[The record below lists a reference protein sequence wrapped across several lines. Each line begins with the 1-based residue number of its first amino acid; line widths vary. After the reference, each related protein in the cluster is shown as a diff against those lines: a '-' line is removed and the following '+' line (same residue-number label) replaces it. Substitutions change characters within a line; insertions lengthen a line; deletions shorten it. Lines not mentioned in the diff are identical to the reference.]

1 MRLAAKIIII
11 FFLGLSPF
19 SVAAI
24 SPEEQLADP
33 VLEERARDLSKNLRC
48 LVCQNQSIDDSDAE
62 LAVDLRG
69 QVRQL
74 IKQGQTDTEILNI
87 LRDRYGDYI
96 LLKPPVSSSTYLLW
110 LAPLLIIL
118 GGLLLVWR
126 WRTSTDDETD
136 TQTPDNANMASSHEE
151 DAEQLSF
158 GQKPFIAGLAALLLI
173 SFGAYLML
181 GRPDIKATPLADRAQ
196 ERQLAQQSAI
206 ANQTQARKALEDA
219 QSAANKTPDSLE
231 AQLLLAMQA
240 ARQSRFDI
248 EQSALQKAREISND
262 APEVLSM
269 LAEALTR
276 EAEGSVTLPARRL
289 IATVLSQNPNEP
301 RALYLAGLAAYQD
314 QEFALAIESWQ
325 ALLEVTDDD
334 APWRALVRDNIVRAA
349 EEGGLDVPTSLLMA
363 GPSQDD
369 IAMAADMSEQEREE
383 MIKSM
388 VASLSDRLKEAP
400 DDFAGWQRLA
410 RAYEVLGDDTERARA
425 LIGAANANPD
435 DQPSQ
440 LVALEFIFTT
450 DQGKQWLDEANMM
463 VKRLEDTQN
472 SLPETLLFQIY
483 FARLSGDKSAER
495 RALETLLERLPE
507 DAPQRPQIKDD
518 IERLLAQN

>member
-1 MRLAAKIIII
+1 MRLAAKILIILL
-11 FFLGLSPF
+11 LGLSPF
-19 SVAAI
+19 SLAAI

-96 LLKPPVSSSTYLLW
+96 LLKPPASSSTYLLW

-136 TQTPDNANMASSHEE
+136 TQTPDNANMSSSHEE

-219 QSAANKTPDSLE
+219 QSAANKNPDSLE

-248 EQSALQKAREISND
+248 EQSALQRAREISND
-262 APEVLSM
+262 APEVRSM

-289 IATVLSQNPNEP
+289 IASVLSQNPNEP

-334 APWRALVRDNIVRAA
+334 APWRALVRDNILRAA

-383 MIKSM
+383 MIKMM

-450 DQGKQWLDEANMM
+450 DQGKQWLDEANVM
-463 VKRLEDTQN
+463 VRRLEDAQN

-483 FARLSGDKSAER
+483 FARLSQDKAAER

-507 DAPQRPQIKDD
+507 DAPQRPQIKAD
-518 IERLLAQN
+518 IERLLSQN

>member
-1 MRLAAKIIII
+1 MRIAAKIILILL
-11 FFLGLSPF
+11 LGLSPF

-74 IKQGQTDTEILNI
+74 IKQGQTDNEILDT

-96 LLKPPVSSSTYLLW
+96 LLKPPVSSSTYILW

-118 GGLLLVWR
+118 GGLFLIWR
-126 WRTSTDDETD
+126 WRTSTDDKADNRTLGNAEMAEPQET
-136 TQTPDNANMASSHEE
+136 
-151 DAEQLSF
+151 AEQLSF
-158 GQKPFIAGLAALLLI
+158 GKKPFIAGLAALILI
-173 SFGAYLML
+173 SFGGYLML

-196 ERQLAQQSAI
+196 ERQLAQQTAI
-206 ANQTQARKALEDA
+206 ANQTQARKALEEA
-219 QSAANKTPDSLE
+219 QSAANKSPDSLE

-248 EQSALQKAREISND
+248 EQSALQRAREISND

-289 IATVLSQNPNEP
+289 IASVLSQNPNEP

-325 ALLEVTDDD
+325 ALLEVTNDD

-349 EEGGLDVPTSLLMA
+349 EEGGLDVPAGLMIA

-369 IAMAADMSEQEREE
+369 IALAADMSAQERQE
-383 MIKSM
+383 MIKTM

-425 LIGAANANPD
+425 LIGVANAKPD

-440 LVALEFIFTT
+440 LAALEFIFTT
-450 DQGKQWLDEANMM
+450 DQGKQWLDEANVM
-463 VKRLEDTQN
+463 VRRLEEAQN
-472 SLPETLLFQIY
+472 SLAETLLFQIY
-483 FARLSGDKSAER
+483 FARLSGDKAAER

-507 DAPQRPQIKDD
+507 DAPQRPQIKAD
-518 IERLLAQN
+518 IERLLEQN